1 MRHGGSR
8 KAQAMRPQQWHR
20 VKNVVAAVIER
31 DRREWPSL
39 LLAECGDD
47 VDLFLEVC
55 SLLALSRAAGDFIE
69 TPAWR
74 SFSPPIPPKST
85 SR

>member
-1 MRHGGSR
+1 MS
-8 KAQAMRPQQWHR
+8 PQQWHR
-20 VKNVVAAVIER
+20 FKNVVAAVIER

-39 LLAECGDD
+39 LFTECGDD
-47 VDLFLEVC
+47 VDLFFEAC
-55 SLLALSRAAGDFIE
+55 SLLALSRSAGDFIE

-74 SFSPPIPPKST
+74 SVAPAFRPHGV

>member
-1 MRHGGSR
+1 MGPH
-8 KAQAMRPQQWHR
+8 QWQR
-20 VKNVVAAVIER
+20 IKNVVAALIER

-39 LLAECGDD
+39 LYAECGDD
-47 VDLFLEVC
+47 VDLFFEAC
-55 SLLALSRAAGDFIE
+55 SLLALSRSAGDFIQ

-74 SFSPPIPPKST
+74 PASAAFRPHAA

>member
-1 MRHGGSR
+1 MS
-8 KAQAMRPQQWHR
+8 PQRLHR

-47 VDLFLEVC
+47 VDLFFEAC
-55 SLLALSRAAGDFIE
+55 SLLALSPAAQDFIE

-74 SFSPPIPPKST
+74 SFCSAIPPRGE

>member
-1 MRHGGSR
+1 MN
-8 KAQAMRPQQWHR
+8 PDQWHR
-20 VKNVVAAVIER
+20 FKNVVAAVIER
-31 DRREWPSL
+31 DRQEWPSL

-47 VDLFLEVC
+47 VDLFFEVC
-55 SLLALSRAAGDFIE
+55 SLLALSGSATDFIE

-74 SFSPPIPPKST
+74 SVSPAFRPDGA